1 MCFFFF
7 RYFTCT
13 KIKRGIYFFLQ
24 VILGGGRTY
33 MFPTTVEDPEYL
45 NETGVR
51 KDGKNLVDEWL
62 KNKPVN
68 SPFIK
73 CAHQFLV

>member
-1 MCFFFF
+1 
-7 RYFTCT
+7 
-13 KIKRGIYFFLQ
+13 
-24 VILGGGRTY
+24 

-68 SPFIK
+68 SAFIK